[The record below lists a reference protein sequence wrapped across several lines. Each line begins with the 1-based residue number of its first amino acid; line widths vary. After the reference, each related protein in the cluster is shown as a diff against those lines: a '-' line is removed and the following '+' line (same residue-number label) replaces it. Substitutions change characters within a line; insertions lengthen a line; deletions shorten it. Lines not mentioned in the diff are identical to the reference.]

1 MFNMLSTDLIVRLQ
15 VFKIQHNVGKQEK
28 EETQT

>member
-1 MFNMLSTDLIVRLQ
+1 MELSTDLIVRLR
-15 VFKIQHNVGKQEK
+15 VFQIQHNVSKQEK